1 MKKFYLSFIL
11 ILGISI
17 SFSAS
22 QLHAQV
28 LNPNDSVI
36 TYDSN
41 HPPTLPPWDS
51 IGKWVRTVRMNWN
64 TNQYKCYIYRNM
76 AFRLLFPKTWTD
88 TSTKKYPMVIFLHGL
103 GEKGTIYDNET
114 QLKWE
119 GQRFLNAVNNGEF
132 DGFVLYPQSQGG
144 FWGQSEFDKLVNI
157 INYMTLNAK
166 LDINRVYLSGLS
178 AGGSGDWDFLT
189 AYPNYFACAEII
201 SASSTL
207 LLAHVNTIYK
217 YIPIWISQ
225 GQLDGNPSP
234 YTTQLVVDSL
244 KSVGAPIT
252 YTVYPNVG
260 HGVWDLHYAE
270 PDAFPY
276 YNRANKVNPVV
287 FFGQTLFCPED
298 TANNIHVTL
307 GLQPGFDG
315 YQWRKNGVVLP
326 DTGNTLLV
334 TSLGTYDARI
344 KRGNTWSYWSPT
356 PVVIGVKPPTQTPNI
371 QVAPNMSAV
380 IPAPDGHTSVTLTL
394 PSGYVSYTWKKYGT
408 DSVVSTQQNFTTST
422 PGKYV
427 ALVTEA
433 GGCSSLP
440 SAPFTVI
447 NANGPNPPDPASN
460 PIAIALS
467 QTKVQLSWSQKPNP
481 VYNETGFEIYRS
493 LQKDTGYQLI
503 AINPAD
509 STVFIDSTVSPNTT
523 YYYRIRAVDSTAAS
537 TTTAPVSVTTL
548 SDHIPPTPPAL
559 QLVNITLNSIS
570 IKWSGATDN
579 VGVVKYWI
587 YVNGVKSYV
596 STDTS
601 FILTN
606 LQHDST
612 YSIQVKA
619 LDAAGNVSS
628 PSNQLTAIPRYYGLT
643 YNFYTYTGSWSSLPN
658 LSNMQP
664 VFSGTSTN
672 FSLSPATQSTNY
684 AFAWNGYIHIPY
696 SGTYTFYTNSDDGSQ
711 LFISNT
717 LVVNNDGL
725 HSATEKSGTYT
736 FNQPG
741 WYPITVW
748 YYQQT
753 GGASLTVSWA
763 KSSGTGSFAKS
774 AIPDSAFMES
784 VSPSG
789 ALPAAPNNILA
800 TALSYRSIKVQW
812 QDNSNNET
820 GFEIYR
826 ATSLGGP
833 YSIVFTAPANTTQ
846 FIDSTLQPT
855 TTYYY
860 KVQAINNNGA
870 SGFNLADLSGLQYK
884 YYTTTS
890 AWSSLPNFDSL
901 KPVSTGTVNNVTLS
915 PATQSTN
922 YGFVWTG
929 YIRIPTTG
937 SYTFWTY
944 SDDGSKLYIDT
955 PYRSTATALVN
966 NDGLHGMTYK
976 SGTVNLTAGRHLIT
990 ITYFQAGGGSGMQIL
1005 WGPSNNRKLI
1015 PDSVFANPNMYAT
1028 TLAAPAIPAIPTQVI
1043 ATANNPN
1050 QITLSWH
1057 ADTGSTRFRIYRAVG
1072 DTINFQL
1079 LAFVNGNGLT
1089 QSYQFV
1095 DTGLYANT
1103 LYAYRIAAENIIGQD
1118 AGYSSWDTAMTGNHA
1133 PKILQPASSNQYQLI
1148 NPNTVSQIPVKAT
1161 DADGDPLTL
1170 GVLNLP
1176 SFGSFQDNG
1185 DGTGVITFTN
1195 PTMNQRGPYPGIKI
1209 TVHDNHGG
1217 TDTSIMNLAVNDIYA
1232 ATPVIQNQIT
1242 MNVAT
1247 IVNDTLNAN
1256 IPTPRDYVYFAVS
1269 PMLPFMKLD
1278 TINGRQAVL
1287 HLKPG
1292 YGDAGNYTISV
1303 TVTDKYG
1310 LQSSAFFTLKVNYVD
1325 PNKNYYLNFSYQT
1338 LAPSP
1343 WNNITS
1349 PQISNIKD
1357 DQGNTS
1363 SIGFHLNPA
1372 VWNTANLGANT
1383 GNNSGIYPDVV
1394 INECYYIGSYFGA
1407 PDSVEGVFT
1416 GLNPSRTYNITFF
1429 SSSVWNWVSDNGY
1442 TLFRIGNKIDSIY
1455 VQNNINRTIIFSN
1468 LTPQPDSTIHFTV
1481 IKQQNRRLGFLN
1493 AIVLHAVYND
1503 GQPPL
1508 KPSNLTVRTGNNA
1521 NILSWVTNAYN
1532 TAKGFEIYRKGP
1544 ADTGFIL
1551 LNPNPTNSED
1561 TTFTD
1566 PNVHGNSTYAY
1577 TIRAVNQ
1584 HGYSGFSDTVF
1595 ITTAAINPIINGIPN
1610 NLVLPYG
1617 SSDTLNFTGVADDI
1631 DSIKFTGVNLPA
1643 FVTLIDSG
1651 NNKGSLII
1659 APSFQNDIGS
1669 YSFTIAAITNHG
1681 GKSSTTMNVQVNNK
1695 YFRTILVNVTNA
1707 YSLAPSPWN
1716 NLANWAFGNTTIPL
1730 VDNTNTTTGYSITN
1744 ADTWTGSGTTGLNTT
1759 NNSGIFPDTVI
1770 QSYYY
1775 QSDTSTRHL
1784 ILSGLDRSKRYN
1796 FIFYNNNIY
1805 SNESSNYKNYTT
1817 IFKIGNQIDSLNAYL
1832 NVSNTAEINGII
1844 PDSTGKITILVNK
1857 GFNSEYAILNAIIIE
1872 EYDSSS
1878 NLILPPTDLQARV
1891 SPSNSGKIVLTWKD
1905 QAWNETGYTVWRSLS
1920 KNGTY
1925 TLIANLPANKR
1936 SYVDSIV
1943 AGNTRYFYKVRAI
1956 NQNSV
1961 SEFSNIA
1968 SVTTPSYTV
1977 YINVNTRYGDA
1988 PSPWN
1993 NLDTYPNDGNFIT
2006 GFKDENGNLTNI
2018 SLHTVKDFSGESNIG
2033 LVTGNNSGVFPDV
2046 VIYDEYFLDL
2056 NDTMIY
2062 VFSGLNLTMKYNFIF
2077 FGSIVGFG
2085 WDNTTI
2091 FMINNQKVALNTAYN
2106 YQNTVQ
2112 INNVSPDQ
2120 DGNIVV
2126 KIFYK
2131 PSARFGVLGAMVI
2144 QAYDD
2149 YDDNGQLKATQP
2161 GSPYMYL
2168 KMSNSILNTNQH
2180 VAIAYPN
2187 PFHNVI
2193 HVGIPVQKAGEDYQ
2207 IRLMDVSG
2215 QIIYTRQL
2223 GTLPSGW
2230 NDILL
2235 DLSQQQLSDGMY
2247 LLNIQSNSGQRS
2259 QTLKLIRR

>member
-11 ILGISI
+11 ILSI
-17 SFSAS
+17 SVGHS
-22 QLHAQV
+22 QLYAQV
-28 LNPNDSVI
+28 LNPNDPVV
-36 TYDSN
+36 TYDST

-64 TNQYKCYIYRNM
+64 TTQYKCYIYRNM

-88 TSTKKYPMVIFLHGL
+88 TSTKKYPIVIFLHGL
-103 GEKGTIYDNET
+103 GERGPIYDNEL

-119 GQRFLNAVNNGEF
+119 GQTFLNAVNNGQF
-132 DGFVLYPQSQGG
+132 DGFVLYPQSTNG
-144 FWGQSEFDKLVNI
+144 FWGEPLYSNLINI
-157 INYMTLNAK
+157 INYMSVNTK
-166 LDINRVYLSGLS
+166 LDLNRVYISGLS
-178 AGGSGDWDFLT
+178 AGGSGDWAFLT
-189 AYPNYFACAEII
+189 SYPTYFACAEII
-201 SASSTL
+201 SAAYTDLANYIDTL
-207 LLAHVNTIYK
+207 K
-217 YIPIWISQ
+217 YIPIWLSQ
-225 GQLDGNPSP
+225 GGLDGNPSP
-234 YTTQLVVDSL
+234 YTSQYIVNLL
-244 KSVGAPIT
+244 QQAGAPIT
-252 YTVYPNVG
+252 YTVYPNAG

-276 YNRANKVNPVV
+276 YNRANKTNPVV
-287 FFGQTLFCPED
+287 FYGQTLFCPED
-298 TANNIHVTL
+298 TNNIHVTL
-307 GLQPGFDG
+307 GISPGFNG
-315 YQWRKNGVVLP
+315 YQWRKNGVLLP
-326 DTGNTLLV
+326 DTTNSIVV

-344 KRGNTWSYWSPT
+344 KRGNTWSYWSAT

-371 QVAPNMSAV
+371 QVAPHMSTV
-380 IPAPDGHTSVTLTL
+380 IPAPDGNTSVTLTL

-427 ALVTEA
+427 AWVMEA

-481 VYNETGFEIYRS
+481 VNNETGFEIYRS

-509 STVFIDSTVSPNTT
+509 STVFIDSTVNPNTT
-523 YYYRIRAVDSTAAS
+523 YYYRIRAIDSTAAS
-537 TTTAPVSVTTL
+537 ATTAPVSVTTL
-548 SDHIPPTPPAL
+548 SDNIPPTPPTL
-559 QLVNITLNSIS
+559 QLVNVSPNSIS
-570 IKWSGATDN
+570 IKWSGASDN

-587 YVNGVKSYV
+587 YINSMKSYV
-596 STDTS
+596 TTDTS

-619 LDAAGNVSS
+619 LDAAGNVSN
-628 PSNQLTAIPRYYGLT
+628 PSNQITAIPRYAGLS
-643 YNFYTYTGSWSSLPN
+643 YNFYTYTGNWNNLPN
-658 LSNMQP
+658 LNNLTP
-664 VFSGTSTN
+664 VFSGTSNN
-672 FSLSPATQSTNY
+672 FSLSPATQSTY
-684 AFAWNGYIHIPY
+684 FAFAWNGYIHIPY

-711 LFISNT
+711 LFINNT

-725 HSATEKSGTYT
+725 HSATEKSGTYSFT
-736 FNQPG
+736 QPG

-753 GGASLTVSWA
+753 GGFSLTVSWA

-774 AIPDSAFMES
+774 AIPDSAFAET

-789 ALPAAPNNILA
+789 ALPTAPSNIKA
-800 TALSYRSIKVQW
+800 TALSYNKIQLQW

-833 YSIVFTAPANTTQ
+833 YMIVNTTPANTTQ
-846 FIDSTLQPT
+846 FIDSSLKPA

-860 KVQAINNNGA
+860 KVQAINKNGA

-890 AWSSLPNFDSL
+890 AWSNLPNFDSL
-901 KPVSTGTVNNVTLS
+901 KPLSTGTVTNVTLS

-922 YGFVWTG
+922 YGFMWTG
-929 YIRIPTTG
+929 YIRIPATG

-955 PYRSTATALVN
+955 PYRYNATALVN

-990 ITYFQAGGGSGMQIL
+990 ITYFQAGGGAGMQVL
-1005 WGPSNNRKLI
+1005 WGPSNNRVPI
-1015 PDSVFANPNMYAT
+1015 PDSMFANPNMYAT
-1028 TLAAPAIPAIPTQVI
+1028 TLSAPAIPVKPTQVT

-1050 QITLSWH
+1050 QVTLSWQ
-1057 ADTGSTRFRIYRAVG
+1057 AGAGSTRFRIYRATG
-1072 DTINFQL
+1072 DTIHFQL
-1079 LAFVNGNGLT
+1079 LAFVNGNGQA
-1089 QSYQFV
+1089 QSYQFI
-1095 DTGLYANT
+1095 DSGLYANT
-1103 LYAYRIAAENIIGQD
+1103 LYTYRIAAENILGQD
-1118 AGYSSWDTAMTGNHA
+1118 SGYSNWDTAVTGNHA
-1133 PKILQPASSNQYQLI
+1133 PQILQPATSNQYQLI

-1217 TDTSIMNLAVNDIYA
+1217 TDTSTFNLAVNDIYA

-1247 IVNDTLNAN
+1247 TLDDTLNAN
-1256 IPTPRDYVYFAVS
+1256 IPTPRDYVYFSVS

-1278 TINGRQAVL
+1278 TLNGRQAVL

-1310 LQSSAFFTLKVNYVD
+1310 LQSSGFFNLNVNYVN

-1349 PQISNIKD
+1349 PQISNIMD

-1372 VWNTANLGANT
+1372 VWNAYNGGATT
-1383 GNNSGIYPDVV
+1383 GNNSGVYPDNVMR
-1394 INECYYIGSYFGA
+1394 EYYYFGIFGA

-1416 GLNPSRTYNITFF
+1416 GLDTTQSYNLTFF
-1429 SSSVWNWVSDNGY
+1429 ASSIWNGVSDNGH
-1442 TLFRIGNKIDSIY
+1442 TVFRVGNKLDSIY
-1455 VQNNINRTIIFSN
+1455 VQNNTSRTLTFQNLIPQNDGTLHFMMKKGSDAPVGYINAVVLSSIYDN
-1468 LTPQPDSTIHFTV
+1468 GLPPLTP
-1481 IKQQNRRLGFLN
+1481 
-1493 AIVLHAVYND
+1493 YN
-1503 GQPPL
+1503 L
-1508 KPSNLTVRTGNNA
+1508 SVRSGNNA
-1521 NILSWVTNAYN
+1521 NILNWQTNAFN
-1532 TAKGFEIYRKGP
+1532 TAKGFEVYRKGP

-1551 LNPNPTNSED
+1551 LNPNPTNGGD

-1566 PNVHGNSTYAY
+1566 SNIHGNSTYAY

-1584 HGYSGFSDTVF
+1584 HGYSGFSDTVS

-1610 NLVLPYG
+1610 NLVLAYG
-1617 SSDTLNFTGVADDI
+1617 SSDTVNFTGTADNI
-1631 DSIKFTGVNLPA
+1631 DSIKFTGVGLPA

-1651 NNKGSLII
+1651 NNKGTLII
-1659 APSFQNDIGS
+1659 APSSQDDIGS
-1669 YSFTIAAITNHG
+1669 YSFTIAATTNHG
-1681 GKSSTTMNVQVNNK
+1681 GQSSTVINVQVNNK

-1730 VDNTNTTTGYSITN
+1730 VDNTNNPTGYSLTNVETWSGSAGYGNITY
-1744 ADTWTGSGTTGLNTT
+1744 
-1759 NNSGIFPDTVI
+1759 NNSGIFPDAVI
-1770 QSYYY
+1770 QYFYV
-1775 QSDTSTRHL
+1775 QTDTSTRHL
-1784 ILSGLDRSKRYN
+1784 MFSNLNRGKRYN
-1796 FIFYNNNIY
+1796 FIFFNSSLYNTG
-1805 SNESSNYKNYTT
+1805 STAADYTT
-1817 IFKIGNQIDSLNAYL
+1817 TFRIGNQIDSLNAYRNRSATVQL
-1832 NVSNTAEINGII
+1832 NGIQ
-1844 PDSTGKITILVNK
+1844 PDQNGNITVSIRAGANST
-1857 GFNSEYAILNAIIIE
+1857 NSILNAIVVE

-1878 NLILPPTDLQARV
+1878 QVIIPPTDLTA
-1891 SPSNSGKIVLTWKD
+1891 SINPSNAKQVVLKWKD
-1905 QAWNETGYTVWRSLS
+1905 QAWNESGYTVWRSLS

-1925 TLIANLPANKR
+1925 SQIASLPANSKT
-1936 SYVDSIV
+1936 YIDSLV
-1943 AGNTRYFYKVRAI
+1943 AGDTRYFYKIQAY
-1956 NQNSV
+1956 NSNGV
-1961 SEFSNIA
+1961 SDFSNIA
-1968 SVTTPSYTV
+1968 SVTTPSYA
-1977 YINVNTRYGDA
+1977 IFLNFNAREAGA
-1988 PSPWN
+1988 GSPWN
-1993 NLDTYPNDGNFIT
+1993 NANRFPNNGDVYT
-2006 GFKDENGNLTNI
+2006 GLKDANGNLSNLILTIPQN
-2018 SLHTVKDFSGESNIG
+2018 FESENNVG
-2033 LVTGNNSGVFPDV
+2033 VVTGNNSGIFPDQVMLGEYYLDNGLDTV
-2046 VIYDEYFLDL
+2046 VIVLSNL
-2056 NDTMIY
+2056 N
-2062 VFSGLNLTMKYNFIF
+2062 VSMKYNIVF
-2077 FGSIVGFG
+2077 FGSLAGFG
-2085 WDNTTI
+2085 WNSI
-2091 FMINNQKVALNTAYN
+2091 SMFFINDKMATLSVAYN
-2106 YQNTVQ
+2106 STQTAEIDN
-2112 INNVSPDQ
+2112 ISPDQ
-2120 DGNIVV
+2120 NGTITI
-2126 KIFYK
+2126 KIINAYGTQF
-2131 PSARFGVLGAMVI
+2131 AILGAMVI

-2168 KMSNSILNTNQH
+2168 KMSNSILNIDQH
-2180 VAIAYPN
+2180 DAIAYPN

-2193 HVGIPVQKAGEDYQ
+2193 HVGIPVQKTGEDYQ
-2207 IRLMDVSG
+2207 IRLMDVNG

-2230 NDILL
+2230 NDVRL
-2235 DLSQQQLSDGMY
+2235 DLSRQQLSDGMY
-2247 LLNIQSNSGQRS
+2247 LLNIQSGSGQHN